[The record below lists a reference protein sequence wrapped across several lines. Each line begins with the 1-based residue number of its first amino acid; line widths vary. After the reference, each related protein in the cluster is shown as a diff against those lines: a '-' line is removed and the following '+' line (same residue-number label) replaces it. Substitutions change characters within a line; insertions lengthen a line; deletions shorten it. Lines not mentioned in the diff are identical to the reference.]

1 MSYVDY
7 INGLV
12 IQGITDGIAG
22 SMRYLADQINIKYNS
37 IHGNPP
43 IFEIR
48 VDLED
53 LTDGKRTVV
62 FDPTIDCNSKQNGI
76 RDIIQKI
83 MDDFVSIAI
92 QIPGRIDNGT
102 GDYLVE
108 IKDQFQLFGWM

>member
-1 MSYVDY
+1 
-7 INGLV
+7 V
-12 IQGITDGIAG
+12 IQGITEGIAG
-22 SMRYLADQINIKYNS
+22 SMKYLADQINIRYNA

-53 LTDGKRTVV
+53 LPNGKRTVV
-62 FDPTIDCNSKQNGI
+62 FDPSIHCNNKQNGI

-83 MDDFVSIAI
+83 MDDFISIAI
-92 QIPGRIDNGT
+92 MIPGRIDTGA

-108 IKDQFQLFGWM
+108 IKDQFQLFGCMQVIQ